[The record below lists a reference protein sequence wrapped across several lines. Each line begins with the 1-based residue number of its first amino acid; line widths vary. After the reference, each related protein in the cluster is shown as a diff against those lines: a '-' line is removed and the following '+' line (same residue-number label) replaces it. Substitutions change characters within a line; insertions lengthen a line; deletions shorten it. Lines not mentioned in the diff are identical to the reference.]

1 MRISKVW
8 VLGKRVGT
16 RIGVVDMIIGDG
28 GLEVPGFVATKN
40 ETLQLVRYWA
50 GEILDLDIGFFLY
63 GSVGSSEWRTRQFA
77 NRRLNTIAESIGE
90 EEVKRNSDK
99 RRMISARR

>member
-1 MRISKVW
+1 MRIPKVW

-16 RIGVVDMIIGDG
+16 RIGVVDMIVGDG

-63 GSVGSSEWRTRQFA
+63 GQWD
-77 NRRLNTIAESIGE
+77 RLNGAPANLPTGA
-90 EEVKRNSDK
+90 
-99 RRMISARR
+99 